1 MQAQLKQEQSRSND
15 TEMYYQ
21 EKIQDLKEEMDKEK
35 YQYEERIRS
44 TSADYEAI
52 LRDLKRQLQDKQD
65 DIDKT
70 K

>member
-1 MQAQLKQEQSRSND
+1 MKQEQSRSND